1 MSARAATYQ
10 YLEPLVNGAMV
21 LHLEDPVRGSGF
33 SIVRRYS
40 TTFLQR
46 ASLYAANC
54 IIVLGIGIACAH
66 LGAWPVLVCCA
77 VEMAAMLYVW
87 LEIERHKHDR
97 ETVTI
102 GDESV
107 FIVIS
112 RRELQW
118 RCSLQ
123 RYWARLICSPDGERV
138 ALRSHGNEVEIGV
151 GLAKRD
157 KLLLAR
163 YLAAQ
168 LRQRPL

>member
-1 MSARAATYQ
+1 MNTSTAAYQ

-21 LHLEDPVRGSGF
+21 LNLEDPRRGAGF

-40 TTFLQR
+40 TTFTQR
-46 ASLYAANC
+46 ACLYAATC
-54 IIVLGIGIACAH
+54 IIVLGVGIACAQ
-66 LGAWPVLVCCA
+66 LGAWPVLLCCA
-77 VEMAAMLYVW
+77 VEIAAMLYVW
-87 LEIERHKHDR
+87 LEIERHKDDR

-102 GDESV
+102 VDDSV
-107 FIVIS
+107 VIAIS

-123 RYWARLICSPDGERV
+123 RYWARLICSPDGERI
-138 ALRSHGNEVEIGV
+138 AL
-151 GLAKRD
+151 RD

-168 LRQRPL
+168 LRQHPV

>member
-1 MSARAATYQ
+1 MNTLTAAYQ
-10 YLEPLVNGAMV
+10 YFEPLVSGGMV
-21 LHLEDPVRGSGF
+21 LHLEDPVRASGF
-33 SIVRRYS
+33 SIVRHYS

-46 ASLYAANC
+46 AGLYAATC
-54 IIVLGIGIACAH
+54 IIVLGVGIACAQ
-66 LGAWPVLVCCA
+66 LGAWPVLLCCA
-77 VEMAAMLYVW
+77 CEMAAMLYVW
-87 LEIERHKHDR
+87 LEIERHKDDC

-102 GDESV
+102 QDDSV
-107 FIVIS
+107 VIAIS

-123 RYWARLICSPDGERV
+123 RYWARLICSPDGERI

>member
-21 LHLEDPVRGSGF
+21 LHLEDSVRGSGF

-46 ASLYAANC
+46 ACLYAATC
-54 IIVLGIGIACAH
+54 FIVLGIGIACAQ

-107 FIVIS
+107 VIAIN
-112 RRELQW
+112 RRQLQW

-138 ALRSHGNEVEIGV
+138 ALRSHGNEIEIGV
-151 GLAKRD
+151 GLVKRD

>member
-1 MSARAATYQ
+1 MNTGTAAYQ

-21 LHLEDPVRGSGF
+21 LHLEDPARGSGF

-46 ASLYAANC
+46 ACVYAATC
-54 IIVLGIGIACAH
+54 IIVLGIGIAWAQ

-102 GDESV
+102 EGELV
-107 FIVIS
+107 VIAIC

-123 RYWARLICSPDGERV
+123 RYWAQLICSPDGERV

>member
-1 MSARAATYQ
+1 
-10 YLEPLVNGAMV
+10 
-21 LHLEDPVRGSGF
+21 
-33 SIVRRYS
+33 
-40 TTFLQR
+40 
-46 ASLYAANC
+46 
-54 IIVLGIGIACAH
+54 
-66 LGAWPVLVCCA
+66 
-77 VEMAAMLYVW
+77 MAAMLYVW

-102 GDESV
+102 EDESV

-138 ALRSHGNEVEIGV
+138 ALRSHGNEIEIGV
-151 GLAKRD
+151 GLVKRD

>member
-1 MSARAATYQ
+1 MNTGIAAYQ

-46 ASLYAANC
+46 ASLYAATC
-54 IIVLGIGIACAH
+54 TIVLGIGIACAH

-102 GDESV
+102 EGELV
-107 FIVIS
+107 VIAIS

-123 RYWARLICSPDGERV
+123 RYWAQLICSPDGERV
-138 ALRSHGNEVEIGV
+138 ALRSHGNEVEIGM
-151 GLAKRD
+151 GLVKRD
-157 KLLLAR
+157 KLLLGR

-168 LRQRPL
+168 LRRRPL

>member
-1 MSARAATYQ
+1 MNASTAAYQ

-21 LHLEDPVRGSGF
+21 LQLEDPMRGSGF
-33 SIVRRYS
+33 SIVRNYS
-40 TTFLQR
+40 TTFLLR
-46 ASLYAANC
+46 ACLYAATC
-54 IIVLGIGIACAH
+54 IIVLGVGIACAQ
-66 LGAWPVLVCCA
+66 LGAWPVLLCCA
-77 VEMAAMLYVW
+77 AEMAAMLYVW
-87 LEIERHKHDR
+87 LEIERHKDDR
-97 ETVTI
+97 EIVTI
-102 GDESV
+102 EDESV
-107 FIVIS
+107 VIAIS

-123 RYWARLICSPDGERV
+123 RYWARLICSPDGERI

-151 GLAKRD
+151 GLVKRD